1 MKKLKKLLLVLLMM
15 VVIFPFNVKAEE
27 EKKEEEKK
35 EPVKV
40 YIFHGSTCSFCKA
53 AMEWFGSIEE
63 EYGDYFDLVDY
74 EVWGSSENAALMEE
88 VSAFRGDNATGVP
101 YIIVGDYS
109 YPNGF
114 AADSPAESGND
125 KTMGDEL
132 IERIMETYED
142 DSRYDVMLKMN
153 DKPDHSNAVTL
164 VSVVIIVGFVAMA
177 IVTRRQSK

>member
-40 YIFHGSTCSFCKA
+40 YIFHGSTCQFCLA

-74 EVWGSSENAALMEE
+74 EVWSNAENAALMEE

-101 YIIVGDYS
+101 YIIVGDNS
-109 YPNGF
+109 YPN
-114 AADSPAESGND
+114 
-125 KTMGDEL
+125 
-132 IERIMETYED
+132 
-142 DSRYDVMLKMN
+142 
-153 DKPDHSNAVTL
+153 
-164 VSVVIIVGFVAMA
+164 
-177 IVTRRQSK
+177 